1 MRKFLVPAL
10 ESFGSSSFGV
20 LSMEEEQVLLD
31 EAGDAADAADGD
43 LNDAERLIGVT
54 DSMEDMA
61 VIADGIENATEAET
75 RLMDTVG
82 SMAVAGSDLESEV
95 IVPAQESYIGRR
107 ISTESIRETAKAI
120 WKTILANLEKVWKYI
135 EEFFYKIFGTIPSLR
150 KRVKDLRKT
159 VEDAAGRTVEHK
171 KITVSVGVKAL
182 SVDYKAPK
190 DESDLKHGLKVLS
203 DTVKETYGPDMD
215 GISRLGE
222 TIADV
227 IADFNPESPEAAIT
241 KLLEAVKKGSTHVSG
256 TANTTRFPGFKTY
269 MGSNLMGNVTIAV
282 RVPDQSHGALPPAGL
297 AVIDMFRRSGCELV
311 STSEKEKDVP
321 NEFEMSTLSNS
332 AMIAVLDEVE
342 GMLDSLE
349 SFNRGKRAADL
360 KKTKTKLKSA
370 SDKATSAMERAE
382 KSDDASDKHSVAYYR
397 ALLNFN
403 TSYSRWAQ
411 QPAMPLLNASLASI
425 RASMSV
431 VQKSLSAYK

>member
-31 EAGDAADAADGD
+31 EAGDAAEAADGD
-43 LNDAERLIGVT
+43 LSDAERLIGVT
-54 DSMEDMA
+54 DSMEDLA

-95 IVPAQESYIGRR
+95 IVPAQESFIGRR

-135 EEFFYKIFGTIPSLR
+135 DEFFYKIFGTIPSLR
-150 KRVKDLRKT
+150 KRVKDMRKT
-159 VEDAAGRTVEHK
+159 VEDAAGRTIEHK

-182 SVDYKAPK
+182 SVDYKTPK
-190 DESDLKHGLKVLS
+190 DEGDMKHNLKVLS
-203 DTVKETYGPDMD
+203 SSVKGVFGEVMD
-215 GISRLGE
+215 SVARLGE

-227 IADFNPESPEAAIT
+227 IADFTPESPEASIT
-241 KLLEAVKKGSTHVSG
+241 KLLEAVKKGSLHVSG
-256 TANTTRFPGFKTY
+256 SANTTRFPGFKTF
-269 MGSNLMGNVTIAV
+269 MGDNLMGNVTVAT
-282 RVPDQSHGALPPAGL
+282 RVPDQGHSAHPPAGL
-297 AVIDMFRRSGCELV
+297 EVIDLFRRAGCELI

-321 NEFEMSTLSNS
+321 NDFEMSTMSNS

-349 SFNRGKRAADL
+349 SFNRGKRAAEL

-382 KSDDASDKHSVAYYR
+382 KSDDVSDKHSVAYYR

-403 TSYSRWAQ
+403 TAYGRWCQ
-411 QPAMPLLNASLASI
+411 QPAMPLLNASLAAI

-431 VQKSLSAYK
+431 VQKSLAAYK

>member
-171 KITVSVGVKAL
+171 KITISVGVKAL
-182 SVDYKAPK
+182 SADYKTPK
-190 DESDLKHGLKVLS
+190 DESDLKHNLKVLK
-203 DTVKETYGPDMD
+203 DIVKEVYGEDMD
-215 GISRLGE
+215 QIARAGE
-222 TIADV
+222 LIADA
-227 IADFNPESPEAAIT
+227 ISDFDPEKPETAVR
-241 KLLEAVKKGSTHVSG
+241 KLLTDIKKGVTSAPSG
-256 TANTTRFPGFKTY
+256 SANTTRFPGFSTFF
-269 MGSNLMGNVTIAV
+269 SQPLMGNVSLATRI
-282 RVPDQSHGALPPAGL
+282 PTDKSGAGSELGMMDL
-297 AVIDMFRRSGCELV
+297 FRRSGCELV
-311 STSEKEKDVP
+311 STSEKDKDAP
-321 NEFEMSTLSNS
+321 NDFEMSTLSNGS
-332 AMIAVLDEVE
+332 MINVLDEIDTV
-342 GMLDSLE
+342 LDSLE
-349 SFNRGKRAADL
+349 TFNRGKRAADL

-403 TSYSRWAQ
+403 TAYSRWAQ

-431 VQKSLSAYK
+431 VQKSLGAYK